1 MHNLSSSILRLASMT
16 KEMYRLPP
24 LHPLVVHFPIALFCI
39 GVLFD
44 CITAF
49 RLRSISKNDRHSV
62 RAEIG
67 MFNPANRLIM
77 ILGFL
82 GTLVAVLSGEWLK
95 VQRGAYLPH
104 GLLTL
109 HQSLAFLFTAW
120 YAVMLFWRLRRHWR
134 PSAGYLILAVSGV
147 LILTAVGHTGGSMA
161 WPATHAVS
169 PVATAA
175 RKPAGQGTHSAAR
188 PKTKTQQTTTTS
200 TLQKAKGL
208 SVTGNLAQGAK
219 SANLKESK
227 QGKSVAASSTQ
238 TRTVSHSHSTSA
250 AKTQTTVQS
259 IDQAKY
265 DNGYR
270 LFVSSCQSCHSL
282 GTATQYY
289 GKLSDAQWRQIVS
302 QMQGYAGGSIP
313 NTDDIVYFLD
323 HHK

>member
-1 MHNLSSSILRLASMT
+1 MT

-49 RLRSISKNDRHSV
+49 RLRNIPKNDRHSV

-67 MFNPANRLIM
+67 MFNPANRIIM

-82 GTLVAVLSGEWLK
+82 GTIVAVLSGEWLK
-95 VQRGAYLPH
+95 AQREAYLPH
-104 GLLTL
+104 GLLAL
-109 HQSLAFLFTAW
+109 HQLLAFLFTAL
-120 YAVMLFWRLRRHWR
+120 YAVVLLWRLRRHWR
-134 PSAGYLILAVSGV
+134 PSAGYLALAVLGV

-175 RKPAGQGTHSAAR
+175 AKPAGQGTSSATK
-188 PKTKTQQTTTTS
+188 PKPKTQQTTAS

-208 SVTGNLAQGAK
+208 SANGNLDQSKGNAI
-219 SANLKESK
+219 LKKSK
-227 QGKSVAASSTQ
+227 QSTSVAASSAQ
-238 TRTVSHSHSTSA
+238 TKTVSRSHSTYA
-250 AKTQTTVQS
+250 AKAQATVQS

-289 GKLSDAQWRQIVS
+289 GKLSDAQWRQIVA

-313 NTDDIVYFLD
+313 NTEDIIYFLD